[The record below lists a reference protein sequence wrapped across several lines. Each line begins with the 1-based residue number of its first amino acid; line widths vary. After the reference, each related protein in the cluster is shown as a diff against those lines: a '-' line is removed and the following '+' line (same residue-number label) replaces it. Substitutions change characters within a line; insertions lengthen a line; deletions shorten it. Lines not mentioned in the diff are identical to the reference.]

1 VRLTGRLALACG
13 ALSLAACATTVR
25 SQSYPA
31 LAEHAAPRR
40 IAVAPFEV
48 AGSLAETRSAEP
60 ESEAEAAMSSPAYA
74 SELVARQ
81 LAEQLA
87 ATGRE
92 VVVPGDVAQLLQAEG
107 GVAGDL
113 APARL
118 ARLAAD
124 RFGADAV
131 LLGTVHRFRERRG
144 GAAGSFG
151 PASVGFEVTLV
162 SAPDGK
168 KLWRGLFDET
178 QAGLSENVLNAV
190 RYPGA
195 GTRWLTAEE
204 LSRWGAEEVAS
215 ALP

>member
-1 VRLTGRLALACG
+1 MRLTAGILVACG
-13 ALSLAACATTVR
+13 ALALGACASTVR
-25 SQSYPA
+25 SQSFPS
-31 LAEHAAPRR
+31 LAERPAPRR

-48 AGSLAETRSAEP
+48 AGSLAEARA
-60 ESEAEAAMSSPAYA
+60 SEAEASRALYA
-74 SELVARQ
+74 SELVPRQ
-81 LAEQLA
+81 LAEQLVA
-87 ATGRE
+87 AGRE
-92 VVVPGDVAQLLQAEG
+92 VVAPEDMAQRLRAEAAAAG
-107 GVAGDL
+107 GL
-113 APARL
+113 EPARI

-131 LLGTVHRFRERRG
+131 LVGTVHRFRERRG

-151 PASVGFEVTLV
+151 PASVGFEVTLLA
-162 SAPDGK
+162 APDGA

-178 QAGLSENVLNAV
+178 QAGLSENVLNAM

-195 GTRWLTAEE
+195 GTRWLSAEE

>member
-1 VRLTGRLALACG
+1 MRLTAGILVACG
-13 ALSLAACATTVR
+13 ALALGACASTVR
-25 SQSYPA
+25 SQSFPS
-31 LAEHAAPRR
+31 LAEHPAPRR
-40 IAVAPFEV
+40 VAVAPFQV
-48 AGSLAETRSAEP
+48 AGSLAEAQA
-60 ESEAEAAMSSPAYA
+60 SEAEVARALFA
-74 SELVARQ
+74 SELVPRQ

-92 VVVPGDVAQLLQAEG
+92 VVAPEDVAALLRAEATALG
-107 GVAGDL
+107 GL
-113 APARL
+113 EPARI

-131 LLGTVHRFRERRG
+131 LVGAVHRFRERRG

-151 PASVGFEVTLV
+151 PASVGFEVTLL
-162 SAPDGK
+162 SAPAGA
-168 KLWRGLFDET
+168 KLWRGIFDET
-178 QAGLSENVLNAV
+178 QAGLSENVLNAM

-195 GTRWLTAEE
+195 GTRWLSAEE